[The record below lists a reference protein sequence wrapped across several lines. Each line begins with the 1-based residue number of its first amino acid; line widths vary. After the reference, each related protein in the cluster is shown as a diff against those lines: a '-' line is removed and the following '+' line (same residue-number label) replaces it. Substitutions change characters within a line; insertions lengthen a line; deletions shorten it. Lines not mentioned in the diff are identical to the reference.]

1 MDGLMTSRYILS
13 EASIAIINSFHSP
26 KAEAYC
32 NECGISILAEKK
44 LSNDTTKA
52 ALMTEI
58 ESLIS
63 AIPIITIQSPTKWN
77 YKILGMI
84 SAQSISG
91 TGFLSELSGSWADFT
106 GGQSLTMAN
115 KVSSGEEVCKKKLR
129 LICAL
134 HGGNAIVGT
143 DIDYSEVGGGKGMLM
158 VCIAGTAVIVDLE
171 NEDFD
176 TKRDRLKLLISKV
189 DELNAIPVLKHS
201 EYYN

>member
-1 MDGLMTSRYILS
+1 MTSRYILS
-13 EASIAIINSFHSP
+13 DQTIAIINSLHNP

-32 NECGISILAEKK
+32 NECGLNILAEKK
-44 LSNDTTKA
+44 LAIDTAKA
-52 ALMTEI
+52 VLMAEI

-63 AIPIITIQSPTKWN
+63 AIPIITIQNPTKWN
-77 YKILGMI
+77 FKILGLI

-106 GGQSLTMAN
+106 GGQSLTMSN
-115 KVSSGEEVCKKKLR
+115 KVSSGEEICKKKLR
-129 LICAL
+129 LVCAL

-158 VCIAGTAVIVDLE
+158 VCMAGTAVIVDLE

-189 DELNAIPVLKHS
+189 NELNAIPVLKHS
-201 EYYN
+201 EYYS